1 MQVHR
6 LVAASACAVALAS
19 GLVAASPD
27 DQQVLRAGAHLVQVD
42 AYPLKDGVPIA
53 GLTAADFEWL
63 EDGKLQQIDSVRFL
77 DFPTWTPDQ
86 QRRDP
91 SSQRES
97 FALAADP
104 TNRLFVVYL
113 NRVPFQLGNL
123 IEPALFDFLD
133 RSMGARD
140 YVSVM
145 TAMQGPGDIAF
156 GQLTTAFKSE
166 TRRFLNV
173 VDWEDPAYMSPEE
186 LELHTCFPT
195 PIPAPLGLALIARRR
210 ADDVY
215 RDLEGLVTLLGSIR
229 ETKSTLIFV
238 SETMLDPAEIPQL
251 TTTSSTPTRILSP
264 SQIVPPPSGRG
275 SFPVPGKMIENS
287 RCEDLRRAS
296 LEPWSSD
303 RFKRLLADA
312 RTANVALTP
321 INPKGLVADSNPAVT
336 RAAEIVNDRMR
347 TMASETGGTAIVN
360 LNSMQEGFRRV
371 ADSLTSHYL
380 LGYYSTNRNAD
391 GRIRRITVKLKSNGD
406 TIRARREYRAPTVA
420 ESAPVAPPA
429 GATAIPAISKG
440 VLQALSVLERE
451 ERDEPDTLARRP
463 VDPSMP
469 RLSRAAS
476 PPAAPWQPVTRRQFS
491 RTERLR
497 LEWTMPAAAA
507 GAPSVQLR
515 ILSRDGQPL
524 PMPIEQTNDPAS
536 GVVSAVIRLSPFAPG
551 TYVIE
556 ATLPDRA
563 VQHIAFRIS

>member
-6 LVAASACAVALAS
+6 FVAASACAVALAG
-19 GLVAASPD
+19 GLVAARLD

-42 AYPLKDGVPIA
+42 AYPLKDGVPVA
-53 GLTAADFEWL
+53 GLTAADFELL
-63 EDGKLQQIDSVRFL
+63 EDGKVQQIDSVRFL

-91 SSQRES
+91 GSQRES

-104 TNRLFVVYL
+104 ANRLFVVYL

-123 IEPALFDFLD
+123 IEPALYDFLD
-133 RSMGARD
+133 RSMGSRD

-166 TRRFLNV
+166 TRRFLDV
-173 VDWEDPAYMSPEE
+173 VDWTDPSYMSPEE
-186 LELHTCFPT
+186 LELFTCFPGD
-195 PIPAPLGLALIARRR
+195 LGLGLISRRR

-215 RDLEGLVTLLGSIR
+215 RDLEGLVALLGSIR

-238 SETMLDPAEIPQL
+238 SQTMLDPAEVPQL
-251 TTTSSTPTRILSP
+251 TTTSSTPTRVLSP

-275 SFPVPGKMIENS
+275 TFPLPGKMIENS

-296 LEPWSSD
+296 LEPWASD

-321 INPKGLVADSNPAVT
+321 INPKGLVADSDPAVT
-336 RAAEIVNDRMR
+336 RAAELLNDRMR
-347 TMASETGGTAIVN
+347 TMASETGGIAIVN

-371 ADSLTSHYL
+371 ADSLMSHYL
-380 LGYYSTNRNAD
+380 LAYYSTNRNAD

-406 TIRARREYRAPTVA
+406 TVRARREYRAPTVA
-420 ESAPVAPPA
+420 ESAAPVAPPA
-429 GATAIPAISKG
+429 VAAANPAIAKG
-440 VLQALSVLERE
+440 LLQALSVLERE
-451 ERDEPDTLARRP
+451 ERDEPDVLARRP

-469 RLSRAAS
+469 RLSKAAS

-497 LEWTMPAAAA
+497 LEWTIPAAAA
-507 GAPSVQLR
+507 GPSVQLR
-515 ILSRDGQPL
+515 ILSRDGRPL
-524 PMPIEQTNDPAS
+524 PMSIEQSNDRAS

-556 ATLPDRA
+556 ATLPDGT
-563 VQHIAFRIS
+563 VQHVAFRIG

>member
-6 LVAASACAVALAS
+6 LVAASACAVALAT
-19 GLVAASPD
+19 GLVAARPD

-53 GLTAADFEWL
+53 GLTAADFELL
-63 EDGKLQQIDSVRFL
+63 EDGKVQQIDSVRFL

-91 SSQRES
+91 NSQRES

-113 NRVPFQLGNL
+113 NRVPFELGNL

-166 TRRFLNV
+166 TRRFLDV
-173 VDWEDPAYMSPEE
+173 VDWTDPAYMNPEE
-186 LELHTCFPT
+186 LELFTCFPGD
-195 PIPAPLGLALIARRR
+195 LGPALIARRR

-238 SETMLDPAEIPQL
+238 SQTMLDPAEVPQL
-251 TTTSSTPTRILSP
+251 TTTSSTRPRVLSP

-275 SFPVPGKMIENS
+275 SFPVPGKMIEHS

-303 RFKRLLADA
+303 RFKRLLTDA

-321 INPKGLVADSNPAVT
+321 INPKGLVADPDPAVT
-336 RAAEIVNDRMR
+336 KAAELVNDRMR

-380 LGYYSTNRNAD
+380 LAYYSTNRNTD
-391 GRIRRITVKLKSNGD
+391 GRIRRIIVKLRSNGD
-406 TIRARREYRAPTVA
+406 TVRARREYRAPTVA
-420 ESAPVAPPA
+420 ESAPVAPPV
-429 GATAIPAISKG
+429 GATANPAISTG

-451 ERDEPDTLARRP
+451 ERNEPDTLARRP

-497 LEWTMPAAAA
+497 LEWTIPAAAA
-507 GAPSVQLR
+507 GGPSVQLR
-515 ILSRDGQPL
+515 VLSRDGRPL
-524 PMPIEQTNDPAS
+524 PMSIEQTNDPAS
-536 GVVSAVIRLSPFAPG
+536 GVVTAVIRLSPFAPG
-551 TYVIE
+551 MYVIE